1 MATRTIVQ
9 KPRMSFWQ
17 IFNMSFGF
25 LGIQFGFAL
34 QTGNASRILQTFGA
48 DVENLSLFWLAAPIT
63 GMIIQPILG
72 HYSDRTWNRLGRRRP
87 YFLTGAILSGV
98 ALFFM
103 PNSSILALAFI
114 PPIVVG
120 AGMLMIMDASFNV
133 AMEPF
138 RALVADNLPDSQH
151 NDGFSMQTCLIGVGA
166 VIGSWLPYVFA
177 NWLGI
182 AKTAAPGH
190 VPNNLLFSFY
200 IGGIV
205 LIASILW
212 TVIRTKEYPPEEYAK
227 FHEEEVEVKEKK
239 SGIAEIFSDLG
250 HMPKTMKQLGI
261 VQFFSW
267 FALFSMWVYTTPAIA
282 DHVYHIKAGDTSS
295 EAYNN
300 AGNWVG
306 VLFGIYNVVSAIYA
320 LLLPKIVLKSSRKKT
335 HAFSLTMGGL
345 GLISIFFIQNDY
357 LLILPMIGIG
367 LAWGSILAM
376 PYAILSSSIP
386 ARKIGVYMG
395 IFNFFI
401 TFPQIVNGISGKFL
415 MKYVFSDHAIYG
427 LIMAGMFMFL
437 GCRICFICTG
447 WQKNPNNRNTSDSG
461 ALNLNCKIN
470 SFKLHNYRF

>member
-1 MATRTIVQ
+1 MAATRSILQ

-48 DVENLSLFWLAAPIT
+48 DVEHLSWFWLAAPIT
-63 GMIIQPILG
+63 GMIVQPIIG
-72 HYSDRTWNRLGRRRP
+72 HYSDRTWTRLGRRRP
-87 YFLTGAILSGV
+87 FFLTGAILSGL

-103 PNSSILALAFI
+103 PNSSLLAAI
-114 PPIVVG
+114 VPPIVVG

-166 VIGSWLPYVFA
+166 VVGSWLPYVFA
-177 NWLGI
+177 NWFGI
-182 AKTAAPGH
+182 AQTAAPGR
-190 VPNNLLFSFY
+190 VPDNLLFSFY

-227 FHEEEVEVKEKK
+227 FHEQETETGKKK
-239 SGIAEIFSDLG
+239 SGLSEILSDLVN
-250 HMPKTMKQLGI
+250 MPKTMRQLGV

-267 FALFSMWVYTTPAIA
+267 FALFSMWVFTTPAIA
-282 DHVYHIKAGDTSS
+282 DHVYHLPLTDTSS
-295 EAYNN
+295 LAYNK

-306 VLFGIYNVVSAIYA
+306 VLFGIYNAVSAIYA
-320 LLLPKIVLKSSRKKT
+320 LLLPRIVRKTSRKKT
-335 HAFSLTMGGL
+335 HAFSLAMGGL
-345 GLISIFFIQNDY
+345 SLISIFFIQNDY
-357 LLILPMIGIG
+357 LLIAPMIGIG

-401 TFPQIVNGISGKFL
+401 TLPQIINGVIGGPIV
-415 MKYVFSDHAIYG
+415 KYIYNSHSIYA
-427 LIMAGMFMFL
+427 LVMAGVFMLLAAISVLFVQD
-437 GCRICFICTG
+437 G
-447 WQKNPNNRNTSDSG
+447 KNIQIIEVN
-461 ALNLNCKIN
+461 
-470 SFKLHNYRF
+470 

>member
-1 MATRTIVQ
+1 MALSAVLQ
-9 KPRMSFWQ
+9 KPKMSFWQ

-48 DVENLSLFWLAAPIT
+48 DVEHLSWFWLAAPIS
-63 GMIIQPILG
+63 GMIIQPIIG

-87 YFLTGAILSGV
+87 YFLTGAILSGL

-103 PNSSILALAFI
+103 PNSSILAFVI
-114 PPIVVG
+114 PPIIVG

-151 NDGFSMQTCLIGVGA
+151 NIGFSMQTCLIGVGA
-166 VIGSWLPYVFA
+166 VIGSWLPWTFA
-177 NWLGI
+177 NWWHV
-182 AKTAAPGH
+182 AKTAPQGI
-190 VPNNLLFSFY
+190 VPNNLLYSFY
-200 IGGIV
+200 IGGAV

-212 TVIRTKEYPPEEYAK
+212 TVFRTKEYPPEVYAK
-227 FHEEEVEVKEKK
+227 FHEEEPVDKVKR
-239 SGIAEIFSDLG
+239 SGIAQIFSDLAD
-250 HMPKTMKQLGI
+250 MPKTMRQLGL

-267 FALFSMWVYTTPAIA
+267 FALFSMWVFTTPAVA
-282 DHVYHIKAGDTSS
+282 DHIYHIPIGDTKS
-295 EAYNN
+295 EAFNN
-300 AGNWVG
+300 AGNWVD
-306 VLFGIYNVVSAIYA
+306 VLFGVYNAVSAIYA
-320 LLLPKIVLKSSRKKT
+320 LLLPRIVKKTSRKKT
-335 HAFSLTMGGL
+335 HAFSLTMGGI
-345 GLISIFFIQNDY
+345 GLISIFFIQNTY

-401 TFPQIVNGISGKFL
+401 TGPQIVNGIIGGPIV
-415 MKYVFSDHAIYG
+415 KYFYHNHAIYA
-427 LIMAGMFMFL
+427 LVMAGIFMFL
-437 GCRICFICTG
+437 AAISVLFVQDG
-447 WQKNPNNRNTSDSG
+447 K
-461 ALNLNCKIN
+461 KIQIIDE
-470 SFKLHNYRF
+470 RPA

>member
-1 MATRTIVQ
+1 MATSGVIQ

-48 DVENLSLFWLAAPIT
+48 NVENLSLFWLAAPIT
-63 GMIIQPILG
+63 GMIIQPIIG
-72 HYSDRTWNRLGRRRP
+72 HYSDRTWTRLGRRRP
-87 YFLTGAILSGV
+87 FFLTGALLSGL
-98 ALFFM
+98 ALLFM
-103 PNSSILALAFI
+103 PNSSVLAAII

-151 NDGFSMQTCLIGVGA
+151 TDGFSMQTCLIGVGA

-177 NWLGI
+177 HWMGI
-182 AKTAAPGH
+182 SETAPKGH

-200 IGGIV
+200 VGAAT

-227 FHEEEVEVKEKK
+227 FHAPDIEPAEKK
-239 SGIAEIFSDLG
+239 SGISQIFSDLFS
-250 HMPKTMKQLGI
+250 MPKTMAQLGI

-282 DHVYHIKAGDTSS
+282 EHVYHIKAGDTSS
-295 EAYNN
+295 QAYNN

-306 VLFGIYNVVSAIYA
+306 VLFGVYNAVSAIYA
-320 LLLPKIVLKSSRKKT
+320 LTLPKIAGRIGRKRT

-357 LLILPMIGIG
+357 LLILPMVGIG

-376 PYAILSSSIP
+376 PYAILSSAIP
-386 ARKIGVYMG
+386 AKKIGVYMG
-395 IFNFFI
+395 IFNLFI
-401 TFPQIVNGISGKFL
+401 TMPQIVSGISGKFL
-415 MKYVFSDHAIYG
+415 MEYIFSDRAIYG
-427 LIMAGMFMFL
+427 LFMAGGFMVLAAVSVLFVQD
-437 GCRICFICTG
+437 GKKIQIIDEPVA
-447 WQKNPNNRNTSDSG
+447 NPQM
-461 ALNLNCKIN
+461 
-470 SFKLHNYRF
+470 

>member
-1 MATRTIVQ
+1 MAKRSIVQ
-9 KPRMSFWQ
+9 KPKMSFWQ
-17 IFNMSFGF
+17 IFHMSFGF

-48 DVENLSLFWLAAPIT
+48 DVEHLSWFWLAAPIT
-63 GMIIQPILG
+63 GMIVQPIIG
-72 HYSDRTWNRLGRRRP
+72 HYSDRTWTRLGRRRP
-87 YFLTGAILSGV
+87 YFLTGAILSGL

-103 PNSSILALAFI
+103 PNSSMLAAII

-138 RALVADNLPDSQH
+138 RALVADNLPDEQH
-151 NDGFSMQTCLIGVGA
+151 DAGFSMQTCLIGVGA
-166 VIGSWLPYVFA
+166 VVGSWLPYVFA

-182 AKTAAPGH
+182 AKTAPAGY
-190 VPNNLLFSFY
+190 VPNNLLYSFY
-200 IGGIV
+200 AGGIV

-212 TVIRTKEYPPEEYAK
+212 TVFKTKEYPPAEYAS
-227 FHEEEVEVKEKK
+227 FHEEEKKGEKK
-239 SGIAEIFSDLG
+239 SGISEILSDLA
-250 HMPKTMKQLGI
+250 HMPKTMRQLGV

-267 FALFSMWVYTTPAIA
+267 FALFSMWVFTTPAIV
-282 DHVYHIKAGDTSS
+282 DHVYHIKASDTTS

-306 VLFGIYNVVSAIYA
+306 VLFGIYNAVSAVYA
-320 LLLPKIVLKSSRKKT
+320 LLLPKIVRKTSRKKT
-335 HAFSLTMGGL
+335 HAFSLAMGGL

-376 PYAILSSSIP
+376 PYAILASSIP
-386 ARKIGVYMG
+386 ATKIGVYMG

-401 TFPQIVNGISGKFL
+401 TLPQIINGIIGGPIV
-415 MKYVFSDHAIYG
+415 KYLYNNHAIYA
-427 LIMAGMFMFL
+427 LVMAGVFMFL
-437 GCRICFICTG
+437 AAISVLFV
-447 WQKNPNNRNTSDSG
+447 SDG
-461 ALNLNCKIN
+461 RDIQIIETA
-470 SFKLHNYRF
+470 